1 MFEQETVIKNPM
13 GLHARP
19 AAQLSAF
26 CRSFPNEITVS
37 TGERKANPKS
47 IFSLLSGGFKRGETI
62 RVSVDGADANEAG
75 RQIVAFI
82 NALEE

>member
-26 CRSFPNEITVS
+26 CKSFPNEIAVS
-37 TGERKANPKS
+37 IGERKANPKS
-47 IFSLLSGGFKRGETI
+47 IFSLLAGGFKKGETVL
-62 RVSVDGADANEAG
+62 VSVKGTDADEVG
-75 RQIVAFI
+75 KQVVAFI